1 MEKNIKNILI
11 LGGLT
16 VAGLLTYQ
24 YVKGGKGNSI
34 LTPTPPPPPPPPPN
48 NGGLSAA
55 DETKSKAIANDLF
68 EAMNTCGT
76 YDDNLRD
83 AIGRINS
90 DAMFDAVVRNYGTR
104 TVSSEWYCAF
114 NSDVTGDLS
123 TCLRSDVGYIDEI
136 NDILRSNGV
145 TKQF

>member
-16 VAGLLTYQ
+16 VAGLLAYQ
-24 YVKGGKGNSI
+24 YVKGGKGNATP
-34 LTPTPPPPPPPPPN
+34 TPTPPPPPPPPN
-48 NGGLSAA
+48 NDGLSPA

-76 YDDNLRD
+76 YDDNLMD

-90 DAMFDAVVRNYGTR
+90 NAMFDAVVRNYGTR
-104 TVSSEWYCAF
+104 TISSEWYCIG

-136 NDILRSNGV
+136 NDTLRGNGV